1 MKGGH
6 NMTKKEKVRQ
16 KIEDIRWKAKQKAI
30 AAKEW
35 VVNNKEVVILATP
48 VIIKAGKEIYKS
60 HHKTAAQKWQ
70 ESERRRIETTYYDPS
85 SGLHWKLNREP
96 TNEERIVIDRKRREG
111 YDVGEVLMSLGLI

>member
-1 MKGGH
+1 
-6 NMTKKEKVRQ
+6 MTRREKIKQ
-16 KIEDIRWKAKQKAI
+16 KIEDVRWKAKQKVA

-35 VVNNKEVVILATP
+35 VKENKEVVILAAP
-48 VIIKAGKEIYKS
+48 VVIKAGKEIYKS

-70 ESERRRIETTYYDPS
+70 EKERERIETTYYDPS